1 MNTVE
6 ERPLLFRPHLL
17 LDLYEHAY
25 HLDFGSQ
32 PAADVDVVM
41 AYLYWQRIAARYQ
54 RAFRAPGR
62 SWFTVLRLSDQR
74 ERRGGTAA
82 PRLRRAG
89 AEGRGRCLTCD
100 RRPLG
105 AVGSDHL

>member
-6 ERPLLFRPHLL
+6 ERPLLFRLHLL
-17 LDLYEHAY
+17 LDFCEHAY

-32 PAADVDVVM
+32 PAADVDAVM
-41 AYLYWQRIAARYQ
+41 AYLHWQRIAACY
-54 RAFRAPGR
+54 
-62 SWFTVLRLSDQR
+62 
-74 ERRGGTAA
+74 
-82 PRLRRAG
+82 
-89 AEGRGRCLTCD
+89 